1 VAADLHIWKVKGE
14 VGPHKSRLLVGKESP
29 FMGRI
34 PTNKGFCIPIRIR
47 VIYVWFNNSILKNV
61 TSI

>member
-47 VIYVWFNNSILKNV
+47 VIYV
-61 TSI
+61 